1 MAAAEHLR
9 SASDELLAIRAA
21 DGDVAAFEVL
31 ARRHHRRLRAYAWRL
46 TSSSA
51 DADDAVQNALVLAWQ
66 RLPTL
71 REPAAVRSWL
81 MRVVARCA
89 TDILRRRSP
98 MDDIDAVVDVAASS
112 PDPVRAAE
120 VADAIE
126 ALGAALAT
134 LPTLQRLCW
143 VLREVG
149 GESYGGIAEQL
160 GVPSSTV
167 RGALARAR
175 TTLATAMEEWR

>member
-1 MAAAEHLR
+1 MRSRR
-9 SASDELLAIRAA
+9 SA
-21 DGDVAAFEVL
+21 
-31 ARRHHRRLRAYAWRL
+31 
-46 TSSSA
+46 
-51 DADDAVQNALVLAWQ
+51 
-66 RLPTL
+66 P
-71 REPAAVRSWL
+71 
-81 MRVVARCA
+81 
-89 TDILRRRSP
+89 
-98 MDDIDAVVDVAASS
+98 
-112 PDPVRAAE
+112 
-120 VADAIE
+120 
-126 ALGAALAT
+126 LAT